1 MIFFN
6 VEAAGENPAANTS
19 KGNYAMR
26 LSCAQCNETLASAKR
41 IKVVSDTDIHSF
53 CSVECKDKWILI
65 NANDREPYE
74 VIKGVFIL
82 CPLPQ
87 SRIVSL

>member
-41 IKVVSDTDIHSF
+41 IKVVSDTDIYSF
-53 CSVECKDKWILI
+53 CSLDCKEKWICI
-65 NANDREPYE
+65 NARDRESQE
-74 VIKGVFIL
+74 VARGVSIL

-87 SRIVSL
+87 S